1 MALDAILTEALVVGL
16 AAGFVAAAAR
26 TLAPSSWTARKP
38 FGCALC
44 MGWWSAAILWLAWNG
59 NSLQGALHGSLW
71 SLLGAAAVAA
81 LVNGWIIP
89 PRIEG
94 NLLG

>member
-1 MALDAILTEALVVGL
+1 MALDAILTEALVIGL
-16 AAGFVAAAAR
+16 AAGFVAAAIR
-26 TLAPSSWTARKP
+26 TLVPTSWTARKP

-44 MGWWSAAILWLAWNG
+44 MGWWCAAILWTAWNG
-59 NSLQGALHGSLW
+59 NSYHGSIW
-71 SLLGAAAVAA
+71 ALLGSAAVAA
-81 LVNGWIIP
+81 VVNGWIIP